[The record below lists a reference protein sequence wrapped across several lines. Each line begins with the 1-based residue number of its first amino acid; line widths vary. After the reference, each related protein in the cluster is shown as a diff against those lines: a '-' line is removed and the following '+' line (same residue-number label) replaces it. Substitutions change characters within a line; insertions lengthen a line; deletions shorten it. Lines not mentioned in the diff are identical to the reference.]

1 MFGAKIKEYI
11 SQKGLKLGAVAER
24 AGIPLN
30 TFSAMVNGKR
40 RITVEEYV
48 SICSALGVP
57 FETFIPKTA

>member
-48 SICSALGVP
+48 SICSALDVP